1 MTGKAKP
8 TEVRAMS
15 LNHGQFWVG
24 DDQGNVR
31 RLWWWIYF
39 SLLAGSRIHTSLKWK
54 KLLKKFLT
62 FLQLIEYGENF
73 VAKQKKLIYTE
84 IWSLALAPDG
94 TNLIC
99 ARDND
104 CNIYDLGMN
113 FVSTI
118 LQLLS
123 L

>member
-1 MTGKAKP
+1 MQEA
-8 TEVRAMS
+8 EYILVW
-15 LNHGQFWVG
+15 NE
-24 DDQGNVR
+24 
-31 RLWWWIYF
+31 
-39 SLLAGSRIHTSLKWK
+39 K

-73 VAKQKKLIYTE
+73 VAKRKKLIYTE

>member
-1 MTGKAKP
+1 MNIFLITCRKQN
-8 TEVRAMS
+8 TYQSEM
-15 LNHGQFWVG
+15 
-24 DDQGNVR
+24 
-31 RLWWWIYF
+31 
-39 SLLAGSRIHTSLKWK
+39 K
-54 KLLKKFLT
+54 KIIKYFLT

-73 VAKQKKLIYTE
+73 VAKKKKLIYTE